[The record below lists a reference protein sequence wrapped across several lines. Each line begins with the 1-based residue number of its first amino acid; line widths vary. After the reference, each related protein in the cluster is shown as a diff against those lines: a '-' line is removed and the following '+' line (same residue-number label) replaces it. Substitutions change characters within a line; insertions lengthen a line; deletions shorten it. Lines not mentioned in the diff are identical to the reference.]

1 MEDPK
6 PSERGLEVWKTH
18 TPRGSRL
25 ERLGRFKTGHFG
37 RMAAQIFQTI
47 SSGAIWGHFGAKVTQ
62 MLQMVSL
69 GIHSYQFGPKA
80 SQML

>member
-1 MEDPK
+1 
-6 PSERGLEVWKTH
+6 
-18 TPRGSRL
+18 
-25 ERLGRFKTGHFG
+25 
-37 RMAAQIFQTI
+37 MAAQINLFQTI

-69 GIHSYQFGPKA
+69 GIISYHFGPKA